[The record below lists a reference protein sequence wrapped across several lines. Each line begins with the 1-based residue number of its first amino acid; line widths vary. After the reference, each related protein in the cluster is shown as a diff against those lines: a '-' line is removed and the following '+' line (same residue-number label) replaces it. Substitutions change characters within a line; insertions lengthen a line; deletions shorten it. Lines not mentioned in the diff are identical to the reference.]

1 MPADQVAERCGPLLD
16 QVAGDRKAEA
26 MILGV
31 IAVSE
36 AMQARFDRARELHA
50 RAKAILGELGRS
62 VVAASTS
69 IEGSR
74 IEMLAG
80 DHAAAEALLD
90 VDSRE
95 LDGMGERYFRS
106 TVVGLL
112 AHALEAQG
120 RLDEADAAVDLAAAL
135 TDEDDVESQM
145 LWRTARAKVRARQDR
160 GDDALALAAE
170 ALALAAETDDID
182 VQGDVHADYATVLR
196 RLGRADEATDHFE
209 RARELYTRKG
219 NVALS
224 QVMAAALDGAG
235 QLA

>member
-1 MPADQVAERCGPLLD
+1 
-16 QVAGDRKAEA
+16 

-36 AMQARFDRARELHA
+36 AMQGRFDRARELHA
-50 RAKAILGELGRS
+50 RAKTILGELGRS

-90 VDSRE
+90 ADSRE
-95 LDGMGERYFRS
+95 LDAMGERYFRS

-112 AHALEAQG
+112 AHAFEAQG
-120 RLDEADAAVDLAAAL
+120 RLDEADAAVDVAAGL

-145 LWRTARAKVRARQDR
+145 LWRTARAKVRARQGR
-160 GDDALALAAE
+160 GEDALGLASE

-182 VQGDVHADYATVLR
+182 VQGDVQADYGAVLAS
-196 RLGRADEATDHFE
+196 LGRADEAAEHFSL
-209 RARELYTRKG
+209 ARDLYARKG
-219 NVALS
+219 NVALAR
-224 QVMAAALDGAG
+224 VMATAIEGAG
-235 QLA
+235 QPA